1 MNIYRKAIVQK
12 TGLQLIRP
20 SNMFI
25 NIWVVT
31 LVLSGEVIAVNSNLI
46 SEKTQISKPE
56 ITNREVEEEQTS
68 LVGSNNDLS
77 EGIELTDGFG
87 RYSSRGRRD
96 PFVSLSLGFSVL
108 DLTTRPPG
116 LQGMLIQ
123 EVSLQGIVKTSEG
136 YIAMFQG
143 TDSKSYFARNGDQ
156 LYDGNI
162 ANIDGHKVVFQ
173 QKISE
178 PFSEGKFQQ
187 VEKQLHPLEEQR

>member
-68 LVGSNNDLS
+68 PVSSNNDLS
-77 EGIELTDGFG
+77 EGIELTEGFG
-87 RYSSRGRRD
+87 RYLSRGRRD

-123 EVSLQGIVKTSEG
+123 EVSLQGIVKTPEG

-143 TDSKSYFARNGDQ
+143 TDNKSYFARTGDQ

-162 ANIDGHKVVFQ
+162 ANIDGQKVVFQ

-178 PFSEGKFQQ
+178 PFSEDKFQQ